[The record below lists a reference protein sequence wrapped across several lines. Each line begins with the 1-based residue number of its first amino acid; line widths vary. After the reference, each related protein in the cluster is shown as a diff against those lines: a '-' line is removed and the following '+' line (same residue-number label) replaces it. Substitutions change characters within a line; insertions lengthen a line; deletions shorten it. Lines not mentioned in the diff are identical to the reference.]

1 MSLKTHFYALSAA
14 IFAMKCTGY
23 FLDQWQDVDNLWED
37 ENKKMD
43 PFYSFDHTGTII
55 AWDYNYD
62 GVEKELTFGIGINDP
77 FDRCLYGIA

>member
-1 MSLKTHFYALSAA
+1 
-14 IFAMKCTGY
+14 
-23 FLDQWQDVDNLWED
+23 
-37 ENKKMD
+37 MD

-77 FDRCLYGIA
+77 FDRCLYGIT